1 MIVTEIL
8 QGCLLEYMHKI
19 DPIPDENGSH
29 RCDLDFMKLERLSH
43 LTAQDVQGKDIECC
57 TVDVS
62 ASSNPIESAD
72 RSVRSGAIDS

>member
-29 RCDLDFMKLERLSH
+29 RCDLDSMKLERLSH
-43 LTAQDVQGKDIECC
+43 LAAQDVQGKDIVLYCRRFSQQQPHRKC
-57 TVDVS
+57 
-62 ASSNPIESAD
+62 
-72 RSVRSGAIDS
+72 